1 MSGIQNED
9 LPVLTHLIDVLCADV
24 NAVTTNGYT
33 PLILAAYKGQDL
45 AVKQLIGKGADVN
58 TVTNDGYTPLI
69 YAAFNGHS
77 KIVKQLIENG
87 ADVNA
92 TNEYG
97 ANAIIYAAHK
107 VMYVVNFSKF

>member
-1 MSGIQNED
+1 MSAIQDED
-9 LPVLTHLIDVLCADV
+9 FEVITYLVDVLCADI
-24 NAVTTNGYT
+24 NAVTANGYT
-33 PLILAAYKGQDL
+33 PLILAAYKGQNS

-58 TVTNDGYTPLI
+58 AVTNDGYTALI
-69 YAAFNGHS
+69 YAAFSGHS

-107 VMYVVNFSKF
+107 VMVASK